1 MTTPWAYLPNAERID
16 QILAHLR
23 QHPRSWVGVPHQTF
37 GPAWTAARQTAWKAS
52 KWEAWDGAAVAAR
65 GEPRILA
72 RAAIAAL
79 TAWDDCAP
87 ILDMP
92 ADAVRLLA
100 AVGHHPAV
108 LLLPAVLAMNG
119 ETR

>member
-1 MTTPWAYLPNAERID
+1 
-16 QILAHLR
+16 
-23 QHPRSWVGVPHQTF
+23 
-37 GPAWTAARQTAWKAS
+37 
-52 KWEAWDGAAVAAR
+52 
-65 GEPRILA
+65 
-72 RAAIAAL
+72 
-79 TAWDDCAP
+79 
-87 ILDMP
+87 MP